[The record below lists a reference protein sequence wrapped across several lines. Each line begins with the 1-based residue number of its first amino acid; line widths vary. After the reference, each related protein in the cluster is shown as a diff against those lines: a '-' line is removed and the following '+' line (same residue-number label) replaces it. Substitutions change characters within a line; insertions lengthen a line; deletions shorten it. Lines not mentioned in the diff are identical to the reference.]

1 MRWSWN
7 PGGRTEASAFLVLS
21 LLLLV
26 FVSSYTLFAYW
37 TALERLTEERRQE
50 AADWAR
56 TMAGRI
62 GPRAPIPKSRD
73 LREWMPQAFALS
85 VFDPAG
91 RLLATSRSEEGLEL
105 VSVGEPF
112 SPQTLIG
119 SSLLVRDGR
128 SFTVQVDLWSP
139 SLVARAATLKVLV
152 PLVLVVDVGVL
163 LLLLLYTRRLLK
175 PLDRI
180 LDRAKELGTA
190 PAPEEEVAFLIRTF
204 DSALERLAQPD
215 ELEIK
220 ALERVLGSSMESG
233 VLLCDLDGRVLAL
246 NDVGLE
252 ILGVEEEPVGAT
264 LGEALAAHPDLL
276 DRLGPAVSR
285 REAVQREECRIHT
298 PGGTRILGLTAHPL
312 RRDDGEPRGFL
323 ILFAD
328 LTEVQKQLADEQL
341 ADSLKQLGELTAGI
355 AHEMRNGLATVKGY
369 LTLIQK
375 GGARESI
382 DAYVAEVRSE
392 TDALHRTLEDFLTFA
407 RPGGGR
413 TENVEL
419 APLVFR
425 AAEDPALGE
434 ARVRVQIDLQPGE
447 EATVVGDGLLL
458 AKALANLLLNAHQA
472 QIQAG
477 VDDPI
482 LLSLSRQ
489 EDDYRIRILDSG
501 IGVPPDL
508 EDRIFDPFV
517 TGRPEGVGLGLAL
530 TRRIAI
536 LHGGSVSLKRR
547 EPQGTC
553 AEMILPGGKVD
564 TKSNL

>member
-1 MRWSWN
+1 MRWSWY
-7 PGGRTEASAFLVLS
+7 PGGRTEASTFLVLS

-37 TALERLTEERRQE
+37 TALERLTEVRRQE
-50 AADWAR
+50 ASSWAR

-62 GPRAPIPKSRD
+62 GPRAPVPKSRD
-73 LREWMPQAFALS
+73 LREWMPEAFALS
-85 VFDPAG
+85 VFDPSG

-105 VSVGEPF
+105 KTVGEPF

-119 SSLLVRDGR
+119 SSQLVRDGR
-128 SFTVQVDLWSP
+128 TFTVQVDLWSP
-139 SLVARAATLKVLV
+139 SLMARRATMKVLL
-152 PLVLVVDVGVL
+152 PLVLGVDIGVL
-163 LLLLLYTRRLLK
+163 LLLLLYIRRLLK

-190 PAPEEEVAFLIRTF
+190 PAPDEEVAFLIRTF

-220 ALERVLGSSMESG
+220 ALEKVLGSSMESG
-233 VLLCDLDGRVLAL
+233 VLLCDLGGRILAL
-246 NDVGLE
+246 NDVGME
-252 ILGVEEEPVGAT
+252 ILGVEDEPVGAT
-264 LGEALAAHPDLL
+264 LGEALEAHPDLL
-276 DRLGPAVSR
+276 DRLVSAVSR
-285 REAVQREECRIHT
+285 RQAVQREECRIAT
-298 PGGTRILGLTAHPL
+298 ANGERILGLTAHPL

-323 ILFAD
+323 VLFAD
-328 LTEVQKQLADEQL
+328 LTEVQKRLADEQL
-341 ADSLKQLGELTAGI
+341 ADSLRQLGELTAGI

-369 LTLIQK
+369 LTLIQR
-375 GGARESI
+375 GGGRESI
-382 DAYVAEVRSE
+382 DAYVAEMRSE

-413 TENVEL
+413 TENVDV

-425 AAEDPALGE
+425 AAEDPALGD
-434 ARVRVQIDLQPGE
+434 ARIRVEVELEPGE
-447 EATVVGDGLLL
+447 DATVVGDALLL

-482 LLSLSRQ
+482 RLCLSRAG
-489 EDDYRIRILDSG
+489 DDYHIRILDSG
-501 IGVPPDL
+501 IGVPRDL
-508 EDRIFDPFV
+508 EEKIFDPFV

-530 TRRIAI
+530 ARRITL
-536 LHGGSVSLKRR
+536 LHGGSLRLERR
-547 EPQGTC
+547 DPRGTR
-553 AEMILPGGKVD
+553 AEMVLPGGKVD
-564 TKSNL
+564 TKCNN